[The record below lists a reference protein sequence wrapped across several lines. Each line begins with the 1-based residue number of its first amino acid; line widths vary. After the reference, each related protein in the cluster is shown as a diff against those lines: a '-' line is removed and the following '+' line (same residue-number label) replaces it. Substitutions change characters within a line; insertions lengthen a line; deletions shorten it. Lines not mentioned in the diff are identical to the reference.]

1 MTFEEAKK
9 ILEKEGFYVEK
20 ATRPCA
26 ISESFFEYEDPTI
39 CEAMQVVNSAGYFVC
54 MEMSCF
60 DERKARLKKELEEHA
75 NAPVS
80 GKEQPK
86 EKKGIIYPS
95 TSPKADFYY
104 KHVLNEGNPA
114 LKEAASQFN
123 DALLDEQGKKIESLE
138 EKCKKYAYVVDSL
151 EDKLRE
157 LKSENRRIR
166 DSDLNLEG
174 LTYATRELKEKNK
187 KIDEQNKET
196 TRLLSLVEK
205 KENSISRLYYEKS
218 VLEKENEDLKKGEI
232 PARYFDKAL
241 VDEQAE
247 KIKKLEHEK
256 LDILEIASSSKQTI
270 AEQAKKINRL
280 GKEISRLN
288 GIIHDKNEEIKRKTK
303 GCCELVA
310 ENVDLKEDL
319 RNTESL
325 LHDTREANSRNL
337 DTCFKNED
345 LIDELKKKLAEKTKL
360 AKKYAKEL
368 SDSSLGLCKLEK
380 QLKDKDA
387 VLSDVAEDLRLTK
400 IREKNLAELGLKY
413 VGENEKLKKKLA
425 DKVVDKIDA
434 QALKSA
440 ESALAYKE
448 KVIAEKDEVIDKLT
462 KENNDYKKVVEE
474 FRNKIADMTIG
485 KIEIQN
491 IRLKEK
497 DEVIGDLGKELAAT
511 KKELEEK
518 TKLVETVR
526 KGSKEYCEYGI
537 AAEKMIRKM
546 ANVIVYEGKVSSK
559 EFEEYRRWA
568 NGYRYNPQLYDFIE
582 EEEKKFSPVKD
593 THPTEDNPE
602 EIEMDEILERV
613 RKALEEGHT
622 VSIDYDKAEEGGD
635 PSGVIVL
642 CGKDFVKKFKE
653 NEDLIHDLFEKKH
666 KEIKEFMSAEAE
678 QLFEG
683 DGIPTKMEV
692 MKPSRKF
699 KKIK

>member
-1 MTFEEAKK
+1 MTLEEAKK
-9 ILEKEGFYVEK
+9 ILEKEGFKLDGPGKPHAVSGHFTE
-20 ATRPCA
+20 
-26 ISESFFEYEDPTI
+26 FEPLYI
-39 CEAMQVVNSAGYFVC
+39 YEAMQVVTSAGYNI
-54 MEMSCF
+54 MMSVEAF
-60 DERKARLKKELEEHA
+60 DARKARLKKEYEE
-75 NAPVS
+75 NTKAPGSAENHIKEDS
-80 GKEQPK
+80 G
-86 EKKGIIYPS
+86 
-95 TSPKADFYY
+95 
-104 KHVLNEGNPA
+104 VNPA

-187 KIDEQNKET
+187 KIDEQNKEI

-387 VLSDVAEDLRLTK
+387 VLSDVAEELRLTK

-448 KVIAEKDEVIDKLT
+448 KVIAEKDEVI
-462 KENNDYKKVVEE
+462 
-474 FRNKIADMTIG
+474 A
-485 KIEIQN
+485 
-491 IRLKEK
+491 
-497 DEVIGDLGKELAAT
+497 DLGKELAAT
-511 KKELEEK
+511 KKELEG
-518 TKLVETVR
+518 TNNLVRMVR
-526 KGSKEYCEYGI
+526 NASKEYCEYGI
-537 AAEKMIRKM
+537 AAEKMIQKLSKI
-546 ANVIVYEGKVSSK
+546 IVSK
-559 EFEEYRRWA
+559 GLVPSDVFEKCRLWA
-568 NGYRYNPQLYDFIE
+568 NGYRFNPQLYDFIE
-582 EEEKKFSPVKD
+582 EEEKRLEHAKKIRVSS
-593 THPTEDNPE
+593 DN
-602 EIEMDEILERV
+602 
-613 RKALEEGHT
+613 
-622 VSIDYDKAEEGGD
+622 AEEGAD
-635 PSGVIVL
+635 LYGVIVL
-642 CGKDFVKKFKE
+642 RDKDYIDALKKAKDADIWQE
-653 NEDLIHDLFEKKH
+653 
-666 KEIKEFMSAEAE
+666 
-678 QLFEG
+678 
-683 DGIPTKMEV
+683 
-692 MKPSRKF
+692 
-699 KKIK
+699 